1 MKEYQALLKLQEVDI
16 QLMRYNQ
23 QLHTLLEGK
32 RIPACTTALKK
43 LKQQQTQLLAQRKDI
58 ETELQDNLD
67 MQTHLQEITQK
78 VKLEAQAAGSDY
90 RRISDLELQL
100 SSLAKKFEKLQFD
113 EKKLKADLEKFKKAE
128 HNAHLLQEKLHG
140 ELASLKDEQ
149 AQSIED
155 IKRQAA
161 SLLHVRDEVKCSV
174 SHEHTALYTS
184 LKSRFNGICVEELK
198 GNMPSVCCVKLQP
211 SLYNKIKADQTIAE
225 CPYCHRLLIIAS
237 HDRL

>member
-1 MKEYQALLKLQEVDI
+1 M
-16 QLMRYNQ
+16 
-23 QLHTLLEGK
+23 
-32 RIPACTTALKK
+32 
-43 LKQQQTQLLAQRKDI
+43 
-58 ETELQDNLD
+58 
-67 MQTHLQEITQK
+67 
-78 VKLEAQAAGSDY
+78 
-90 RRISDLELQL
+90 
-100 SSLAKKFEKLQFD
+100 
-113 EKKLKADLEKFKKAE
+113 
-128 HNAHLLQEKLHG
+128 QEKLHG

-174 SHEHTALYTS
+174 SHEHMALYTS

-237 HDRL
+237 HDRS